1 MEYTIANAER
11 RAHEEA
17 SILAEIERQ
26 ESVRRSL
33 FPPLPPVPALS
44 TSSTLAFRPANE
56 TLRLQQLLADTL
68 RRHPTR
74 AAEIE
79 RFLLQM
85 DEDTPMVG

>member
-1 MEYTIANAER
+1 MEYTLANAER
-11 RAHEEA
+11 RAREEA

-33 FPPLPPVPALS
+33 FPPPPVTALP